1 MIETKEHYKM
11 YKSGKQWCAA
21 KITTIAGVALFSTMI
36 LGGNANANADS
47 VNSSSVAQVTSK
59 ASSSVL
65 KASAVTRAASSSSN
79 SGINVNVPSSG
90 LDSAVA
96 NAKKDGVQ
104 VTQGATQSS
113 STTADKASSAEQS
126 IANDYKNQTNAIN
139 QADAKQKQ
147 VNATNSHIHDTV
159 DHSGLDSAV
168 KNAQSVGVTV
178 SKTADQQV
186 TGSASDWQSKENQI
200 KSDYQNQ
207 TNALNQAANKQ
218 KQINADNSHIGS
230 EGDHSALDSAIA
242 NAKKAG
248 ANVVQDADQNVG
260 SDKNASQWQDVNN
273 QINSDYQNEV
283 NQINSQMQQ
292 YQSALNTYNQQ
303 MQQYQQ
309 AMDQYNTAL
318 ADYNKKKQAYDSAVN
333 KLSGDINTNGIDTS
347 TLKQHLNWDR
357 SPNATVTVKTLS
369 NDVNITQI
377 PGSQDSFDKQY
388 VGWDSN
394 QVYLIHANQNQSVN
408 GAFAQATYS
417 GDLNMT
423 YNGQKISKVVV
434 TFSNL
439 NNNNGNLNLTNPD
452 SGDPRNFQKGSMT
465 PYIRIGN
472 DPTDDV
478 WYGNA
483 QSVDETYQFYDAN
496 GNLINFNNDAYITVG
511 SLNAYN
517 NHLEKAQL
525 LSGGKA
531 IALAGSNIGVHG
543 DNTIY
548 SNGNQADQS
557 KWDKG
562 LDTPNA
568 YYGAGVFQLSGN
580 SVSLRLSV
588 DRTYKCAQLGPGDTA
603 SMTKDNHP
611 GIWAMIGTTLPQT
624 PNDVP
629 TPPKKPTPP
638 TKPTV
643 PTIHYHYD
651 KADMQ
656 KEQAQAVSYHY
667 DDMNLTPLA
676 NVKATYHHD
685 ALNVSPVETKNVDVD
700 GQSVNGKE
708 VVEGED
714 VTFPLSSAPLPANRV
729 DDVKTL
735 SFTDTLDKNVKF
747 DGWKA
752 VDDKGN
758 DVSKDF
764 TMSQNGQTVT
774 FTATSAFMNQ
784 INANKDSQ
792 FDLPTIDIDATAT
805 ASGVKINNTFQIHVN
820 GNAWPSNTVTFSTP
834 GNPQPVK
841 KVDNTNGQD
850 IDGSWVEPGQ
860 EVDFNLTFDLSSDKN
875 VVLDK
880 NVIAKGLSMTD
891 SVDKRLTP
899 DVNGIVITDANG
911 KTVNKDLFNITDN
924 GNVVTI
930 SVKDPQAF
938 LNTYG
943 GQKLNIKLP
952 AKVNTGITGNIPNTV
967 TEIHFGNNEKSN
979 QVVIYVPAPHKDVV
993 AGTIQGTGSASIN
1006 GEDVV
1011 AGQDVTFTLTTSDLP
1026 AGRKAD
1032 VKSYSITDELDPNFD
1047 YSGFRAF
1054 LGSKDVTNEFTPS
1067 LVKGQDGK
1075 WTLTLTANAD
1085 MLKQMNADKSKA
1097 FTIPTF
1103 DLYGKAINSGVKI
1116 QNTYIEHLNGNSYD
1130 SNTVSITTTPKETP
1144 VKTVTNAQGQNADN
1158 GNVERGDS
1166 LIYHVSMD
1174 LTGMPSNMVL
1184 TPSTIQKGL
1193 WVSDK
1198 MPNGVTVNTSGIR
1211 VNSAD
1216 GKDVTSDFDITYQD
1230 GVVKV
1235 AAKDPASIIK
1245 QFGNTKLSITIPTTV
1260 NDNFTGDI
1268 DNTAIQ
1274 NTFGNEVQS
1283 NTVVDHVPPMKPTK
1297 DVCVDVGNQTSL
1309 DNKNLTLGEVFNYKL
1324 NSSTRP
1330 ADYVGTTTE
1339 WGGKDFLD
1347 TKHVEFTGQWKVYA
1361 DHDFVTKDGQTI
1373 KAGTD
1378 ISKYFTM
1385 TYNTKTGEFDIEAN
1399 KDFLDIMNLPANK
1412 KTAQGWSVFIQ
1423 CKAIADGEADNVWTE
1438 MYNNKAMKSNVVK
1451 NNIVS
1456 PAKPATPAKPQAPQP
1471 QKVVE
1476 KQAPA
1481 KATPTPAKE
1490 TPAPAQ
1496 PVLATPAPVKETPA
1510 PEKQAMPQTGESE
1523 NDEGAIIGLAML
1535 GAVGTMGLAL
1545 RKKRFE

>member
-1 MIETKEHYKM
+1 M

-113 STTADKASSAEQS
+113 STTADKASSAEQG
-126 IANDYKNQTNAIN
+126 IANDYKNQTSAIN

-147 VNATNSHIHDTV
+147 INATNSHIHDTV

-200 KSDYQNQ
+200 KQDYQNQ
-207 TNALNQAANKQ
+207 ANALNQAANKQ

-230 EGDHSALDSAIA
+230 EGDHSALDSAVA
-242 NAKKAG
+242 NAKNAG

-260 SDKNASQWQDVNN
+260 SGKNASQWQDVNN

-309 AMDQYNTAL
+309 AMDQYNAAL

-347 TLKQHLNWDR
+347 TLKQHLNWNR
-357 SPNATVTVKTLS
+357 SPNATVTVKVLS

-531 IALAGSNIGVHG
+531 IALAGSNIGVH
-543 DNTIY
+543 DNNTIY
-548 SNGNQADQS
+548 SNGDQADQS

-588 DRTYKCAQLGPGDTA
+588 DRNYKCAQLGPGDTA
-603 SMTKDNHP
+603 GMTKDNHP
-611 GIWAMIGTTLPQT
+611 GIWALIGTTLPQT
-624 PNDVP
+624 PEDVP

-638 TKPTV
+638 TKPTA

-656 KEQAQAVSYHY
+656 KEQAQAFSYHY
-667 DDMNLTPLA
+667 DDMDLTPLA
-676 NVKATYHHD
+676 NVQATY
-685 ALNVSPVETKNVDVD
+685 
-700 GQSVNGKE
+700 
-708 VVEGED
+708 
-714 VTFPLSSAPLPANRV
+714 
-729 DDVKTL
+729 
-735 SFTDTLDKNVKF
+735 
-747 DGWKA
+747 
-752 VDDKGN
+752 
-758 DVSKDF
+758 
-764 TMSQNGQTVT
+764 
-774 FTATSAFMNQ
+774 
-784 INANKDSQ
+784 
-792 FDLPTIDIDATAT
+792 
-805 ASGVKINNTFQIHVN
+805 
-820 GNAWPSNTVTFSTP
+820 
-834 GNPQPVK
+834 
-841 KVDNTNGQD
+841 
-850 IDGSWVEPGQ
+850 
-860 EVDFNLTFDLSSDKN
+860 
-875 VVLDK
+875 
-880 NVIAKGLSMTD
+880 
-891 SVDKRLTP
+891 
-899 DVNGIVITDANG
+899 
-911 KTVNKDLFNITDN
+911 
-924 GNVVTI
+924 
-930 SVKDPQAF
+930 
-938 LNTYG
+938 
-943 GQKLNIKLP
+943 
-952 AKVNTGITGNIPNTV
+952 
-967 TEIHFGNNEKSN
+967 
-979 QVVIYVPAPHKDVV
+979 
-993 AGTIQGTGSASIN
+993 
-1006 GEDVV
+1006 
-1011 AGQDVTFTLTTSDLP
+1011 
-1026 AGRKAD
+1026 
-1032 VKSYSITDELDPNFD
+1032 
-1047 YSGFRAF
+1047 
-1054 LGSKDVTNEFTPS
+1054 
-1067 LVKGQDGK
+1067 
-1075 WTLTLTANAD
+1075 
-1085 MLKQMNADKSKA
+1085 QM
-1097 FTIPTF
+1097 
-1103 DLYGKAINSGVKI
+1103 
-1116 QNTYIEHLNGNSYD
+1116 
-1130 SNTVSITTTPKETP
+1130 
-1144 VKTVTNAQGQNADN
+1144 
-1158 GNVERGDS
+1158 
-1166 LIYHVSMD
+1166 YH
-1174 LTGMPSNMVL
+1174 
-1184 TPSTIQKGL
+1184 Q
-1193 WVSDK
+1193 
-1198 MPNGVTVNTSGIR
+1198 
-1211 VNSAD
+1211 
-1216 GKDVTSDFDITYQD
+1216 
-1230 GVVKV
+1230 
-1235 AAKDPASIIK
+1235 
-1245 QFGNTKLSITIPTTV
+1245 
-1260 NDNFTGDI
+1260 
-1268 DNTAIQ
+1268 
-1274 NTFGNEVQS
+1274 
-1283 NTVVDHVPPMKPTK
+1283 
-1297 DVCVDVGNQTSL
+1297 
-1309 DNKNLTLGEVFNYKL
+1309 
-1324 NSSTRP
+1324 
-1330 ADYVGTTTE
+1330 
-1339 WGGKDFLD
+1339 
-1347 TKHVEFTGQWKVYA
+1347 
-1361 DHDFVTKDGQTI
+1361 
-1373 KAGTD
+1373 
-1378 ISKYFTM
+1378 
-1385 TYNTKTGEFDIEAN
+1385 
-1399 KDFLDIMNLPANK
+1399 
-1412 KTAQGWSVFIQ
+1412 
-1423 CKAIADGEADNVWTE
+1423 
-1438 MYNNKAMKSNVVK
+1438 
-1451 NNIVS
+1451 
-1456 PAKPATPAKPQAPQP
+1456 
-1471 QKVVE
+1471 
-1476 KQAPA
+1476 
-1481 KATPTPAKE
+1481 
-1490 TPAPAQ
+1490 
-1496 PVLATPAPVKETPA
+1496 
-1510 PEKQAMPQTGESE
+1510 
-1523 NDEGAIIGLAML
+1523 
-1535 GAVGTMGLAL
+1535 
-1545 RKKRFE
+1545 

>member
-1 MIETKEHYKM
+1 M

-207 TNALNQAANKQ
+207 TNALNQVANKQ

-357 SPNATVTVKTLS
+357 SPNATVTVKALS

-588 DRTYKCAQLGPGDTA
+588 DRTYKCSQLGPGDTA

-656 KEQAQAVSYHY
+656 KEQAQAISYHY

-676 NVKATYHHD
+676 NVQATYHHD
-685 ALNVSPVETKNVDVD
+685 ALNVSPVETKNVDVN

-784 INANKDSQ
+784 INANKGSQ
-792 FDLPTIDIDATAT
+792 FDLPTIDINATAT

-880 NVIAKGLSMTD
+880 NVIAKGLGMTD

-924 GNVVTI
+924 GNTVTI
-930 SVKDPQAF
+930 SVKDSQAF

-979 QVVIYVPAPHKDVV
+979 QVVVYVPAPHKDVV

-1032 VKSYSITDELDPNFD
+1032 IKSYSITDELDPNFD

-1054 LGSKDVTNEFTPS
+1054 LGSKDVTDEFTPS

-1116 QNTYIEHLNGNSYD
+1116 QNTYVEHLNGNSYD

-1144 VKTVTNAQGQNADN
+1144 VKTVTNSQGQNADN

-1324 NSSTRP
+1324 NSSTRS

-1456 PAKPATPAKPQAPQP
+1456 PAKPATPAKPQAQAPQP
-1471 QKVVE
+1471 QKVVK
-1476 KQAPA
+1476 KQAPATPAKATPAPA
-1481 KATPTPAKE
+1481 KATPT
-1490 TPAPAQ
+1490 PAQ